1 MSRVNQVEHV
11 VFVKLIYHIKCVS
24 TLSLSCDDRI
34 RINTNIL
41 KRWMFYHLLQSMTK
55 LIENDAYLKIDVF
68 EVYIR
73 QSNNL
78 LSFTRMYA

>member
-1 MSRVNQVEHV
+1 
-11 VFVKLIYHIKCVS
+11 
-24 TLSLSCDDRI
+24 
-34 RINTNIL
+34 
-41 KRWMFYHLLQSMTK
+41 MFYHLLQSMTK

-78 LSFTRMYA
+78 LSFTRICMHTKYAQE